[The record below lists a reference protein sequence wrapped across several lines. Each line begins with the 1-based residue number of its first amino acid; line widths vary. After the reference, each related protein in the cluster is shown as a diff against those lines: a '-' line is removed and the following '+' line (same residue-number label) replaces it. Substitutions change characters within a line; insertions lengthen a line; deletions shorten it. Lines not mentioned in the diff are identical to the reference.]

1 MAMTIRIETTGN
13 ISKSGVS
20 AKGNE
25 YIMCEAFAH
34 IPGVPYPQMFDY
46 YAAKRDEVLPAGNY
60 ECDVTCK
67 VKDGRLSF
75 DCDPRQAR
83 RLQAANKP
91 AVQAAG

>member
-1 MAMTIRIETTGN
+1 MGLTIRIETTGT
-13 ISKSGVS
+13 ITKSGTS

-25 YIMCEAFAH
+25 YNMCEAFAH
-34 IPGVPYPQMFDY
+34 IPNVPYPQMFEY
-46 YAAKRDEVLPAGNY
+46 YAANKAEVLPAGTY

-83 RLQAANKP
+83 RVTPAKP
-91 AVQAAG
+91 AAVSQAS